1 MASSSPAAFG
11 FDTWMAVHQTVQAYA
26 DALDHGDIDGI
37 LACFDADAEWHYSPT
52 AMRRGHRE
60 IRAFF
65 EERMSV
71 WARTS
76 HAVCEPVLAPGSRP
90 GEVQSSVYFTS
101 EHILQDGSRYRG
113 CGRYVDNINL
123 SGPRPLITRRQVLAH
138 ILEGSNRVYNYL
150 PRIPFIPSHSPA

>member
-1 MASSSPAAFG
+1 MASPDTETFS

-26 DALDHGDIDGI
+26 NALDHGDIAGI
-37 LACFDADAEWHYSPT
+37 LACFDSDAEWHYSPT
-52 AMRRGHRE
+52 AMRRGHGE

-71 WARTS
+71 WAHTS
-76 HAVCEPVLAPGSRP
+76 HVVCAPVLAPGSRP
-90 GEVQSSVYFTS
+90 GEVQSSVYFNS

-113 CGRYVDNINL
+113 CGRYVDNIDL
-123 SGPRPLITRRQVLAH
+123 SGARPLITRRQVLAH

-150 PRIPFIPSHSPA
+150 PRLVPAS

>member
-1 MASSSPAAFG
+1 MASVASETFS
-11 FDTWMAVHQTVQAYA
+11 FDTWMAVHETVQAYA
-26 DALDHGDIDGI
+26 NAIDHGDIDGI
-37 LACFDADAEWHYSPT
+37 LACFDASAEWHYSPT
-52 AMRRGHRE
+52 AMRRGHDE

-76 HAVCEPVLAPGSRP
+76 HAVCSPVLTPGSQP
-90 GEVQSSVYFTS
+90 GEVLSSAYFNS

-113 CGRYVDNINL
+113 CGRYVDNIDL
-123 SGPRPLITRRQVLAH
+123 SGERPLITRRQVLAH

-150 PRIPFIPSHSPA
+150 PRLVPAS